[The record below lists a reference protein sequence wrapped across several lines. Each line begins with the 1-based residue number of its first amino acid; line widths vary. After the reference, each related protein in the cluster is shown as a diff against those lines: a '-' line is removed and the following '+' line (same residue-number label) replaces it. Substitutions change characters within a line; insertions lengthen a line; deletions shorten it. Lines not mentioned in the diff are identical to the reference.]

1 MYIVC
6 ARHRIG
12 VGHIATAKVNNGQ
25 GVTARPGA
33 RFGPSG
39 IRQGSS
45 RISPDAAWSIYTGM
59 SYYHEGAR
67 MGVHPA
73 STDLERCSKQ
83 SNNERHLL
91 HHVILASCVL
101 EASIR
106 ALEFVLCTLI
116 LVAVL
121 VVLKMLL
128 RSLLHEANI
137 ASRDTNHCDEATS

>member
-6 ARHRIG
+6 ARLRIG
-12 VGHIATAKVNNGQ
+12 VGRIATAKVNNGQ

-91 HHVILASCVL
+91 HHAILASCVL
-101 EASIR
+101 LSVHSCARIR
-106 ALEFVLCTLI
+106 PVYPNLGCSSCCLEDAAPF
-116 LVAVL
+116 AP
-121 VVLKMLL
+121 
-128 RSLLHEANI
+128 A
-137 ASRDTNHCDEATS
+137 